1 MKVTYNG
8 FDVGAIPLACQ
19 HQFELIGDVLVH
31 TVDGVE
37 RARIGKEGRDQ
48 FLADYPQAERCFNS
62 GTQTPLPKIVPD
74 YSHPVVNT
82 GK

>member
-37 RARIGKEGRDQ
+37 RARIDKDGYDQ
-48 FLADYPQAERCFNS
+48 FLADYPQAAKCFQALS
-62 GTQTPLPKIVPD
+62 ETQPPPTD
-74 YSHPVVNT
+74 T
-82 GK
+82 DTDTE